1 VIPVENEGNDIV
13 PQFPLSPEGVAR
25 LKHLPTVEACIR
37 YWEAIRLRAW
47 RAGDDFL
54 IQLATGL
61 KESYEEARQE
71 LTKAEQS
78 QERKTARTSR
88 RARPPD

>member
-47 RAGDDFL
+47 RAGDDSL